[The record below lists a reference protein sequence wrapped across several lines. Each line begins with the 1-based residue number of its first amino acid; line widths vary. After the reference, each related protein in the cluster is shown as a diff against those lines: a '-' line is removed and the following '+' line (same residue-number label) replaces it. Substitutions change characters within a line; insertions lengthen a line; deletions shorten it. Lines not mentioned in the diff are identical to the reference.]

1 MLFRS
6 HGTQNPS
13 RSGITTQDSAPSA
26 PCTRWVLTL
35 SLMLDPSLLMSIS
48 VPQNLRSPFPSP
60 SLRGRAYFT
69 SPPPSYLGD
78 SVVLIA
84 GPQGPGLGAAP
95 ASLLPRGA
103 AAGSPI
109 LGRVPPRVFKSSHL
123 ILCRPLLL
131 LPPIPPSIRVF
142 FNESTLRMRWPKYG
156 VSALASFLPKKSQG

>member
-1 MLFRS
+1 
-6 HGTQNPS
+6 
-13 RSGITTQDSAPSA
+13 
-26 PCTRWVLTL
+26 
-35 SLMLDPSLLMSIS
+35 MLDPSLLMSIS

-78 SVVLIA
+78 CVVLIA

-109 LGRVPPRVFKSSHL
+109 LDRVPPRVFKRRFWPRPVLGRAPPTSPGVPLVRSS
-123 ILCRPLLL
+123 
-131 LPPIPPSIRVF
+131 
-142 FNESTLRMRWPKYG
+142 ESG
-156 VSALASFLPKKSQG
+156 V